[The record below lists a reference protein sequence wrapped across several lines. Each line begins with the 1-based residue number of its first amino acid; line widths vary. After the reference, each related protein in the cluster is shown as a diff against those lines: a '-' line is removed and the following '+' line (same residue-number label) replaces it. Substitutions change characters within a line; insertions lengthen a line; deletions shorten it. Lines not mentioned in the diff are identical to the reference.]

1 MTETGKYIIYG
12 IFPVITEISL
22 KKRIKSPEKVDTY
35 KKRFGGYF
43 MLSATVLF
51 VITTFFAALLL
62 IFVREPLS
70 LALFFSS
77 GNALIVALAGLSIVR
92 SAAVLIGSFGIFL
105 TAIAITSLVLKILE
119 KRANVKNAQK

>member
-1 MTETGKYIIYG
+1 
-12 IFPVITEISL
+12 
-22 KKRIKSPEKVDTY
+22 
-35 KKRFGGYF
+35 